1 MGILI
6 AMRLNRVQGKSHR
19 ARWHLRCSARAIV
32 EPLERRYYGNERY
45 RERERE
51 RRTRRPGDGL
61 GSQIGPEPGGGD
73 IALGPGP
80 HVGRGPR
87 DYRRSDER
95 ILEDVCQWL
104 QDDPRVDV
112 TLEGSVGDR
121 RARRLAEDIASNVP
135 GVRDVF
141 NRLRV
146 AAGRRSA

>member
-1 MGILI
+1 
-6 AMRLNRVQGKSHR
+6 
-19 ARWHLRCSARAIV
+19 V

-61 GSQIGPEPGGGD
+61 GYQIGPGPGGGD

-87 DYRRSDER
+87 DYRRSDQR

-104 QDDPRVDV
+104 ADDPRVDAREIGVHVRDADV

-146 AAGRRSA
+146 AVGRRSA